1 MAQALPATTAAAG
14 IQISDL
20 VIADLLIEVD
30 PDLDEAPD
38 GAIEALAAQVRPALA
53 LTAEAFRQ
61 VANVRDGEAVF
72 RRIVDN
78 MLAAA
83 G

>member
-1 MAQALPATTAAAG
+1 MAQAIPAAG
-14 IQISDL
+14 GGIHISDL

-30 PDLDEAPD
+30 PDLDDAPE
-38 GAIEALAAQVRPALA
+38 GEIEALAAQVRPALA
-53 LTAEAFRQ
+53 LTVEAFRQ
-61 VANVRDGEAVF
+61 VADVRDGEAVF
-72 RRIVDN
+72 RRFVDN